1 MEKPHIVDVWLAN
14 QQLERLEEYLKCG
27 RPLASA
33 SIEELKARWV
43 TLTENWAKSPRGV
56 DHREREDI
64 EAEMQVRKVSPPVE
78 LAKDAIQ
85 TLRRKSKERTDKILQ
100 DPERYARMAREL
112 HEEVDQFEAT
122 TKGKKN

>member
-1 MEKPHIVDVWLAN
+1 MEKPHIFDAWLAN
-14 QQLERLEEYLKCG
+14 QQLERLEEYLKRG

-33 SIEELKARWV
+33 PIEELNARWV
-43 TLTENWAKSPRGV
+43 TLTENWANSPRGV

-64 EAEMQVRKVSPPVE
+64 EAEMQVRKVTPPVE

-85 TLRRKSKERTDKILQ
+85 TLRRKSKELDAKIFQ
-100 DPERYARMAREL
+100 DPEHYARMAREL
-112 HEEVDQFEAT
+112 DEKVDQFEAT